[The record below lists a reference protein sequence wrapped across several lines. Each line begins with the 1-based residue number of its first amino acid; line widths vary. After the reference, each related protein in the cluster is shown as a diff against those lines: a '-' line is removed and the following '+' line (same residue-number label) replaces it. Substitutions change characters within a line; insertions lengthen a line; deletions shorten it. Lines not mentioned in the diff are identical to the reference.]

1 MTRPGSS
8 SAPAVRLLLASRN
21 GKKLRELRQVV
32 ADAGI
37 EGLEIVGLDE
47 VPAFDELP
55 EDAHTFEG
63 NALIKARQGYA
74 RTGLPCLADD
84 SGICVDALNGMPGVL
99 SARWSGVHGDDGA
112 NTALLLAQLSDVPDE
127 RRGGEFVSACALVSG
142 AGEAGEITVR
152 GTWRGT
158 VLREP
163 RGDGGFGYDPVFVP
177 DGSERTAAE
186 LGPEE
191 KNAVSHRARALAQLV
206 EPLRALAARV
216 PE

>member
-1 MTRPGSS
+1 MTGT
-8 SAPAVRLLLASRN
+8 RLLLASRN

-37 EGLEIVGLDE
+37 VGLEIVGLDE
-47 VPAFDELP
+47 VPAFEELP
-55 EDAHTFEG
+55 EDAPSFEG
-63 NALIKARQGYA
+63 NALIKARQGYE

-99 SARWSGVHGDDGA
+99 SARWSGRHGDDPA
-112 NTALLLAQLSDVPDE
+112 NTALLLAQISDTPDE
-127 RRGGEFVSACALVSG
+127 RRGGEFVSACALADG
-142 AGEAGEITVR
+142 TGERTVR

-163 RGDGGFGYDPVFVP
+163 RGDGGFGYDPVFLP
-177 DGSERTAAE
+177 EGSDRTAAE
-186 LGPEE
+186 LTAEE
-191 KNAVSHRARALAQLV
+191 KNAISHRARALAQLV

-216 PE
+216 PG